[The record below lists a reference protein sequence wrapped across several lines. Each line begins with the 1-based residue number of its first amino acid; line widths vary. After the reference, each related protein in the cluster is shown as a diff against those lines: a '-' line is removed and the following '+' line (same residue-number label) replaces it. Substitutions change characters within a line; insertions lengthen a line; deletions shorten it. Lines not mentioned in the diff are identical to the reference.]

1 VIQRLDLGDE
11 ATAASVLALQRAAYA
26 VESELI
32 GSDAIPGLHE
42 SLEDL
47 RDSPEE
53 FAGVVDDGELVAA
66 LAYEVT
72 LEVLDISRLVVAPSA
87 FRRGLGERLV
97 RWVLDAVPRPIT
109 IVSTGSRNAPAIAL
123 YAKLG
128 FTEVGRAEPVPGLPV
143 TRFELRR

>member
-1 VIQRLDLGDE
+1 MIRRLDLSDD

-26 VESELI
+26 VEAELI

-42 SLEDL
+42 SLDEL
-47 RDSPEE
+47 RDSSEE
-53 FAGVVDDGELVAA
+53 FVGIFEDGELVAA

-72 LEVLDISRLVVAPSA
+72 PEVLDISRLVVAPSA
-87 FRRGLGERLV
+87 FRRGLGEQLV

-128 FTEVGRAEPVPGLPV
+128 FAEVGQAEPVPGLAV